1 MDVMPYRRMG
11 ASGLK
16 VSTVGLG
23 CNNFGRRL
31 DEAGSKRVVSAALEC
46 GINLFDTA
54 DVYGDGASERFLG
67 AAVKGQRDQVVIAT
81 KFRGRMGSSP
91 NHEGGS
97 RVYIRHAVEAS
108 LTRLGTD
115 YIDLYQMHSP
125 DPETPIE
132 ETLSTLND
140 LVREGKV
147 RYVGSSN
154 FAGWQIADADWT
166 ARVNQWERFISAQNH
181 YSLLH
186 REPERD
192 VIPACTHYRIGVL
205 PYFPLAGGM
214 LTGKYRRSEQPPTG
228 TRLATSPNPG
238 RFLNEANFA
247 TVEALEAFA
256 QQRGLSLVAVAIGGL
271 AAQPQV
277 ASVIAGATS
286 ADQVRAN
293 VAAGAWTPSAE
304 DLAEI
309 NRITEASATG

>member
-1 MDVMPYRRMG
+1 
-11 ASGLK
+11 
-16 VSTVGLG
+16 
-23 CNNFGRRL
+23 
-31 DEAGSKRVVSAALEC
+31 
-46 GINLFDTA
+46 
-54 DVYGDGASERFLG
+54 
-67 AAVKGQRDQVVIAT
+67 
-81 KFRGRMGSSP
+81 
-91 NHEGGS
+91 
-97 RVYIRHAVEAS
+97 
-108 LTRLGTD
+108 
-115 YIDLYQMHSP
+115 
-125 DPETPIE
+125 
-132 ETLSTLND
+132 
-140 LVREGKV
+140 
-147 RYVGSSN
+147 
-154 FAGWQIADADWT
+154 
-166 ARVNQWERFISAQNH
+166 
-181 YSLLH
+181 
-186 REPERD
+186 
-192 VIPACTHYRIGVL
+192 
-205 PYFPLAGGM
+205 M